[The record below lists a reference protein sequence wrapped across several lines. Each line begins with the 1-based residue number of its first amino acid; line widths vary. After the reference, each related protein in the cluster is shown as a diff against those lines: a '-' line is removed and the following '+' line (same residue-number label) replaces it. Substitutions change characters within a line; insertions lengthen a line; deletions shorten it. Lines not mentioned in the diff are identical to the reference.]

1 MLYKW
6 AEAEAIEIKEM
17 REKELERIGKT
28 FDNYNILQIMISADY
43 LVMKSLKSRCIEFVR
58 KNAKSLLRD
67 AYHIHL

>member
-28 FDNYNILQIMISADY
+28 FDNYNIL
-43 LVMKSLKSRCIEFVR
+43 
-58 KNAKSLLRD
+58 
-67 AYHIHL
+67 